1 MEIIPAILPKN
12 FKELE
17 EKTEAINGIASL
29 VQVDICD
36 GKYVPTI
43 TWPYWKQDPD
53 FEAILKEERGMPFWE
68 TVNYEFDLMIE
79 NPTEDDAR
87 KWLSAGAERMVL
99 HLGSSKDL
107 NPVIDV
113 LNGLVEVGIAVSS
126 ADNIEDLAKYINK
139 IQFVQIMGI
148 RKAGFQGSRFEN
160 TTFDII
166 KKVKELYPDITIQID
181 GGVSMDNAEELKNA
195 GVARLVAGSAI
206 FNSDDI
212 VDSLEQFRTI

>member
-148 RKAGFQGSRFEN
+148 RKPGFQGSRFEN
-160 TTFDII
+160 ATFDII

>member
-17 EKTEAINGIASL
+17 EKTEAIDGIANL

-126 ADNIEDLAKYINK
+126 TDNIEDLAKYINK

-148 RKAGFQGSRFEN
+148 RKAGFQGSRFESV
-160 TTFDII
+160 TFDII

-195 GVARLVAGSAI
+195 GVKRLVAGSAI
-206 FNSDDI
+206 FNSEDI
-212 VDSLEQFRTI
+212 VDSLEQFRKI